1 MGKVIQLPRRRK
13 LKIDLKTNSIIVG
26 DCLEWLK
33 EIPSNSIDMCYID
46 PPFFSNKNYEV
57 IWGNGY
63 ELRSFGDRWKGGVK
77 SYIVWMEE
85 RVKEIHRV
93 LKPSGSVLLHCDYHA
108 SHRLRVMLDD
118 VFGEKNFINELIWSY
133 NSGGNTKKRFG
144 RKHDTIFWYSK
155 TKKYIF
161 NFEDVS
167 EERGRQKRNNMKKII
182 ENGHVFYTITSN
194 GKTYKYSEKQK
205 MCPNDVLNIS
215 HLQQKDPER
224 IGYKTQKPEALLDK
238 LIKAFS
244 NKNDIVLDCFGGG
257 GTTASVAAQLNRNF
271 ITGDVS
277 PVAVR
282 VMSKRLKSLDAPP
295 PIFRV
300 ECSTD

>member
-1 MGKVIQLPRRRK
+1 MGKVIQLPKRRK
-13 LKIDLKTNSIIVG
+13 LKINLKENSVIVG

-93 LKPSGSVLLHCDYHA
+93 LKPTGSVLLHCDYHA

-133 NSGGNTKKRFG
+133 KSGGASKRFFSK
-144 RKHDTIFWYSK
+144 KHDNIFVYSK
-155 TKKYIF
+155 SRNWTF
-161 NFEDVS
+161 NSQKEKS
-167 EERGRQKRNNMKKII
+167 YNRGLKPYRFKGVKEFKDKIGWFTLVNMK
-182 ENGHVFYTITSN
+182 
-194 GKTYKYSEKQK
+194 
-205 MCPNDVLNIS
+205 DVLQVDMIGRTS
-215 HLQQKDPER
+215 KER

-257 GTTASVAAQLNRNF
+257 GTTASVAAQLNRKF

-295 PIFRV
+295 HFP
-300 ECSTD
+300 C